1 MSPRPPADAIVALRS
16 LRRRWRGLF
25 AGLDDDE
32 SPDDLA
38 RRRDA
43 TGRSA
48 LDHATHAAGTIALL
62 GRALEQTLVSEQPT
76 LDPAVGDADRPPT
89 DAPAS
94 TTVEGALDHLALE
107 AEALAARADR
117 RSAQEWSRTAST
129 AGGASVSAL
138 DLLWEAVDTA
148 VTDLKGAERT
158 LREVRGR

>member
-1 MSPRPPADAIVALRS
+1 MVALRS

-62 GRALEQTLVSEQPT
+62 GRALDQTLVSERPT
-76 LDPAVGDADRPPT
+76 LEPAVGDPDLRSA
-89 DAPAS
+89 DAPAG

-107 AEALAARADR
+107 AEALAAQAER
-117 RSAQEWSRTAST
+117 RSAEQWSRTAT
-129 AGGASVSAL
+129 VAGDGASVSAL
-138 DLLWEAVDTA
+138 DLLWDAVDTA
-148 VTDLKGAERT
+148 VADLKAAERT